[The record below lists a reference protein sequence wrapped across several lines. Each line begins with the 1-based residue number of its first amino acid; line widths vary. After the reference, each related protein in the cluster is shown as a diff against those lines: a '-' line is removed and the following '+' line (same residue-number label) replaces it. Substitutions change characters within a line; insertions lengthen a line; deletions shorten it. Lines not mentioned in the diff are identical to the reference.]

1 MELEFLVI
9 LSETIRYSNIMC
21 TRFSFVALKED
32 IENQFNLEIRN
43 NLRNSYN
50 IAPTHHANII
60 TNDSTDRLQ
69 YLTWGLI
76 PYTSREGKND
86 GKLINARKEG
96 IASSPSFRIPIRK
109 RRCLVLADSYYV
121 WNKKNEE
128 IRPYRVV
135 LKDRKIMALAGVW
148 DIWFE
153 KEYAIKS
160 FSIITTI
167 ANREISKIS
176 PRMPVILKNKE
187 TQKEWLQD
195 IELDRVL
202 ELTDN
207 VEDDILEYYTISNK
221 INSTRYNAMDIHEKI
236 E

>member
-1 MELEFLVI
+1 
-9 LSETIRYSNIMC
+9 MC
-21 TRFSFVALKED
+21 TRFSFVAFKKD
-32 IENQFNLEIRN
+32 IENQFDIEIRN

-60 TNDSTDRLQ
+60 TNDNPDRLQ

-96 IASSPSFRIPIRK
+96 IAGSSSFRIPIRK

-121 WNKKNEE
+121 WHKEGDEN
-128 IRPYRVV
+128 IPYRVL
-135 LKDRKIMALAGVW
+135 LKNGEILAMAGVW

-153 KEYAIKS
+153 KDYAIKS
-160 FSIITTI
+160 FSIITTN
-167 ANREISKIS
+167 ANREISQIS
-176 PRMPVILKNKE
+176 SRMPVILNEKDL
-187 TQKEWLQD
+187 QREWLKD
-195 IELDRVL
+195 INLDRVL
-202 ELTDN
+202 ELTDMVKN
-207 VEDDILEYYTISNK
+207 NILKYYAIKKNL
-221 INSTRYNAMDIHEKI
+221 NSTRYNMKDIHENMD